1 MAQALPM
8 VKKMIFDLVKKA
20 TKIPT
25 WVLTSFNDPAVKL
38 VKKTNDVEELKTSL
52 DSLTYGGGDDLKE
65 QALEGNCGLSPLGTW
80 LRFCFW
86 SFRTLS
92 KSKVL
97 FPPRNR
103 GDPRQHAQR
112 WGDPCCHWRRIKTE
126 GAGKIHPKKEPEEKY
141 QNLFFIFSD
150 VSGWL
155 CRFSSGLQTDLKRE
169 DVQRVRLHQW
179 ELLLHCHQHGL

>member
-65 QALEGNCGLSPLGTW
+65 QALEGKCGLSPQGTW
-80 LRFCFW
+80 LHMIIYCSW
-86 SFRTLS
+86 SFRTLP

-112 WGDPCCHWRRIKTE
+112 WGDPCCH
-126 GAGKIHPKKEPEEKY
+126 
-141 QNLFFIFSD
+141 
-150 VSGWL
+150 
-155 CRFSSGLQTDLKRE
+155 
-169 DVQRVRLHQW
+169 
-179 ELLLHCHQHGL
+179 

>member
-80 LRFCFW
+80 LRSTIW
-86 SFRTLS
+86 
-92 KSKVL
+92 
-97 FPPRNR
+97 
-103 GDPRQHAQR
+103 
-112 WGDPCCHWRRIKTE
+112 
-126 GAGKIHPKKEPEEKY
+126 
-141 QNLFFIFSD
+141 
-150 VSGWL
+150 
-155 CRFSSGLQTDLKRE
+155 
-169 DVQRVRLHQW
+169 
-179 ELLLHCHQHGL
+179 